1 MNRSRLEQETI
12 ILFNEAEDTA
22 EITTYNG
29 RLSRR
34 MAELREQLPEQVH
47 PIEGRGTTAFRFP
60 KAWVKI
66 NPKRTIELTEDQR
79 TQAGER
85 LKAGRTKKRV

>member
-34 MAELREQLPEQVH
+34 MTELRERFPEQVQ

-66 NPKRTIELTEDQR
+66 NPKRELSEEGRAQAIEVLAAYRSGQ
-79 TQAGER
+79 QS
-85 LKAGRTKKRV
+85 

>member
-34 MAELREQLPEQVH
+34 MTELRERFPEQVQ

-66 NPKRTIELTEDQR
+66 NPGFTRDLTEEQR
-79 TQAGER
+79 AQARER
-85 LKAGRTKKRV
+85 MKALNAEHRL